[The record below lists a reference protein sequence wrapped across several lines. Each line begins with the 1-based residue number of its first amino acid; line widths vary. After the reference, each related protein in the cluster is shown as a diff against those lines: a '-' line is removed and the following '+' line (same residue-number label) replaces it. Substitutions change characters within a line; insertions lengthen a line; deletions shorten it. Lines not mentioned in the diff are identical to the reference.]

1 MRYLLVMLLAGCA
14 SVKSVK
20 QPFVD
25 IGIDGQPQVI
35 ETLDSASAPA
45 NNTNTILG
53 AGDTL
58 GLQTLQEFE
67 DSKKLLAP
75 DWYFLQYQSWGF
87 LSGLNFCVSLGSSLT
102 NIKRISNVRN
112 GRAYVLPFWR
122 YEVY

>member
-1 MRYLLVMLLAGCA
+1 MMKYLLIMLLAGCA

-53 AGDTL
+53 AGDNL
-58 GLQTLQEFE
+58 GFQTLQEFE

-75 DWYFLQYQSWGF
+75 DWYFLQY
-87 LSGLNFCVSLGSSLT
+87 
-102 NIKRISNVRN
+102 
-112 GRAYVLPFWR
+112 
-122 YEVY
+122 

>member
-1 MRYLLVMLLAGCA
+1 MKYLLIMLLAGCA

-25 IGIDGQPQVI
+25 IGIDGQPEI
-35 ETLDSASAPA
+35 IHTLDSASEPV
-45 NNTNTILG
+45 NNVIG
-53 AGDTL
+53 AGDAL

-102 NIKRISNVRN
+102 NIKRISDVRN

-122 YEVY
+122 YKVY